1 MTVLPGKLRE
11 DVRLLGELLGE
22 NILEH
27 HGPQLFRK
35 IEEIRQLSKAL
46 AQAAASGAAID
57 NAPLVQALGRLADSD
72 VLPIARAFNQF
83 LNLANIADQHYFHG
97 TEIPQQQ
104 SLAPLLEELV
114 RIDGKEAMVALL
126 ASLNIELV
134 LTAHPTEATRR
145 TLIHKYD
152 KVANALSD
160 LKRIDLPEYQRA
172 QLTAQLRRL
181 IEEIWFTDEI
191 RNTRPTA
198 VDEAKWGF
206 AVIENSLWQA
216 LPDFLRHLDRLSLE
230 HLGQPLSPAFQ
241 PFHFFSWMGGDR
253 DGNPNVTSG
262 VTREVLL
269 LGRWKAADLYLKDVL
284 SLGSDLS
291 MHAASTELLQALGKS
306 NVSKG
311 DTPYREVLHQLRARL
326 QATLQW
332 TELCLQQPSTPK
344 PAELIR
350 TRDDLL
356 TPLTLCYRSL
366 KEQKFAH
373 VADGP
378 LLDLLRKVHAFG
390 INLLPLDVRQHSE
403 RHTTVLDELTQ
414 YLGLGCYRDWQEP
427 QRQEFLLA
435 QLMGKRPLVPAS
447 WPHSNEAGEVLATC
461 RVLATEPAEI
471 LSHYVISMAMQAS
484 DVLAVALL
492 LRECGVSWQMPVVP
506 LFETLDDLQRAPA
519 VMDTLWG
526 IPWYREYTGG
536 SQTVMIGYS
545 DSGKDAGKFAASWAL
560 YRCQEQLVGLAEKYR
575 VKLKL
580 FHGRGGTI
588 GRGGGPVE
596 KAMASQPPG
605 SVQGS
610 IRVTEQGEM
619 IRYKFGLP
627 ATAFHSLS
635 HYVQATLRAT
645 ADPAPPP
652 RQEWRDLMDSMA
664 ESSLQRYRSV
674 VREHPDFVAYFR
686 SLTPEQ
692 ELSKL
697 ALGSRPAKRKAEGG
711 VESLRAIPW
720 VFAWTQVRLNLPGWL
735 GIRQALETG
744 LATAPDTLHDMFKQW
759 PYFASFID
767 LIEMVL
773 GKSDGAICAHYE
785 EQLVDP
791 ALRALGKQLREDLAV
806 LTTLVNT
813 LKGQGHLLDGTPLL
827 QQSIDVRRPYID
839 PLNYLQAELLKRERR
854 AGAIAPELE
863 QALKVTMSGIA
874 AGMRNTG

>member
-1 MTVLPGKLRE
+1 MTVLPEKLRE

-22 NILEH
+22 NILQH

-35 IEEIRQLSKAL
+35 IEEIRHLSKTL
-46 AQAAASGAAID
+46 AQAAANGAGFD
-57 NAPLVQALGRLADSD
+57 NAPLVQTLGHLADSD

-83 LNLANIADQHYFHG
+83 LNLANLAEQHYFHG
-97 TEIPQQQ
+97 TEIPEQQG
-104 SLAPLLEELV
+104 LAALLEELA
-114 RIDGKEAMVALL
+114 RAEGKEAIVTLL
-126 ASLNIELV
+126 AGLSIELV

-152 KVANALSD
+152 KVANTLTE
-160 LKRIDLPEYQRA
+160 LKRVDLPEHQRA

-191 RNTRPTA
+191 RNTRPSA

-216 LPDFLRHLDRLSLE
+216 LPDFLRHLDSLSLA
-230 HLGQPLSPAFQ
+230 HLGRAVPLQFQ
-241 PFHFFSWMGGDR
+241 PFRFFSWIGGDR
-253 DGNPNVTSG
+253 DGNPNVTG
-262 VTREVLL
+262 KVTREVLL
-269 LGRWKAADLYLKDVL
+269 LGRWKAADLYLKDVMT
-284 SLGSDLS
+284 LGSDLS
-291 MHAASTELLQALGKS
+291 MHAASDELLQELGK
-306 NVSKG
+306 NTVDKG
-311 DTPYREVLHQLRARL
+311 DTPYRELLHRLRARL
-326 QATLQW
+326 QATLEW
-332 TELCLQQPSTPK
+332 TEQCLQQPSTPE
-344 PAELIR
+344 PADLIR

-356 TPLTLCYRSL
+356 KPLQLCHQSL
-366 KEQKFAH
+366 LQQKFVQ
-373 VADGP
+373 VANGP
-378 LLDLLRKVHAFG
+378 LLDLLRKVRAFG
-390 INLLPLDVRQHSE
+390 INLLPLDIRQHSE
-403 RHTTVLDELTQ
+403 RHLMVMDELTQ
-414 YLGLGCYRDWQEP
+414 YLGLGCYHDWQED
-427 QRQEFLLA
+427 QRREFLLT
-435 QLMGKRPLVPAS
+435 QLMGKRPLIPAS
-447 WPHSNEAGEVLATC
+447 WPHSDEVGEVLATC
-461 RVLATEPAEI
+461 RVLAQEPAEM

-484 DVLAVALL
+484 DVLSVALL
-492 LRECGVSWQMPVVP
+492 LKECGLSWRMPVVP
-506 LFETLDDLQRAPA
+506 LFETLDDLLRAPE
-519 VMDTLWG
+519 VMDTLWA
-526 IPWYREYTGG
+526 IPWYRDYTGG

-545 DSGKDAGKFAASWAL
+545 DSAKDAGKFAASWAL
-560 YRCQEQLVGLAEKYR
+560 YRCQEQLVALAEKHQ

-627 ATAFHSLS
+627 AVAFHSLS

-652 RQEWRDLMDSMA
+652 KSPWRELMDSMA
-664 ESSLQRYRSV
+664 EQSLQRYRSV

-697 ALGSRPAKRKAEGG
+697 ALGSRPAKRKADGG

-735 GIRQALETG
+735 GIRQALEHG
-744 LATAPDTLHDMFKQW
+744 LATAPDTLQQMLREW

-773 GKSDGAICAHYE
+773 GKSDATICAHYE

-791 ALRALGKQLREDLAV
+791 ALRALGTQLREDLAV
-806 LTTLVNT
+806 LNTLVNE
-813 LKGQGHLLDGTPLL
+813 LKGQRHLLDGTPLL
-827 QQSIDVRRPYID
+827 QQSIEVRRPYID